1 MHNMGYFKFRNM
13 HLIKTDIFGFSYF
26 IQTVVPLWWCLF
38 CFVCSLHCWKIS
50 LASILIENPSIVQR
64 HTMLVSVLEQLDLNC
79 MYSRARKQR
88 CLSPVGV
95 WYLVRNKICLN
106 IYMISLCIYETKA
119 WRESWDVFNRLK
131 RERQRGG
138 GVKRMEMHFA

>member
-1 MHNMGYFKFRNM
+1 MGYFKFRNM
-13 HLIKTDIFGFSYF
+13 HLIKTDIFGLSYF

-38 CFVCSLHCWKIS
+38 CFVCSLHCWNIS
-50 LASILIENPSIVQR
+50 LAPILIENPSIVQR

-95 WYLVRNKICLN
+95 
-106 IYMISLCIYETKA
+106 
-119 WRESWDVFNRLK
+119 
-131 RERQRGG
+131 
-138 GVKRMEMHFA
+138 

>member
-1 MHNMGYFKFRNM
+1 M

-38 CFVCSLHCWKIS
+38 CFVCRLHCWNIS
-50 LASILIENPSIVQR
+50 LAPILIENPSIVQR

-88 CLSPVGV
+88 CLSPVD
-95 WYLVRNKICLN
+95 LVRNKRCIN
-106 IYMISLCIYETKA
+106 IKKISVCIYETKA
-119 WRESWDVFNRLK
+119 WRESWDVFNHLK
-131 RERQRGG
+131 RETETGG